1 MMFKKKVLVML
12 LCGALLLAGCS
23 KAPKD
28 SEKKSKESTNEK
40 KL

>member
-1 MMFKKKVLVML
+1 MMFKKVLVML

-28 SEKKSKESTNEK
+28 SEKSKESTNK
-40 KL
+40 KALK